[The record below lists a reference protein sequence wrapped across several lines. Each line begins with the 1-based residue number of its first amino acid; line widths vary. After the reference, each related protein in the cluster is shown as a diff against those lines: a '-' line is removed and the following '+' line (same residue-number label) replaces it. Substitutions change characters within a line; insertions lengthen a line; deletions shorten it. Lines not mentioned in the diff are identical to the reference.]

1 MSNST
6 IEVKLVVNPEKLKE
20 DSLIYK
26 NLEPGCFLYQYRK
39 ALNDAAYELALEDPS
54 VIHRKGELLS
64 LAKAK
69 VDSDGYGYKR
79 KKSRSQVLS
88 VDEPLPSTKLTPSLR
103 SKRIREIEQDL
114 KEVKLEMTLLE
125 RSRTK
130 ARNVNNDDRA
140 RHLTQEIAPLRERK
154 RKLED
159 ELTVLQKKEAKSVH
173 QKKKRTVQTPGQI
186 KLDDDQQMDTSQRT
200 IDNMLSSGSNK
211 EELPQKGDSPVVVGV
226 SGKSNNQKPFL

>member
-1 MSNST
+1 
-6 IEVKLVVNPEKLKE
+6 
-20 DSLIYK
+20 
-26 NLEPGCFLYQYRK
+26 
-39 ALNDAAYELALEDPS
+39 
-54 VIHRKGELLS
+54 
-64 LAKAK
+64 
-69 VDSDGYGYKR
+69 
-79 KKSRSQVLS
+79 
-88 VDEPLPSTKLTPSLR
+88 
-103 SKRIREIEQDL
+103 
-114 KEVKLEMTLLE
+114 MTG
-125 RSRTK
+125 S
-130 ARNVNNDDRA
+130 A

-211 EELPQKGDSPVVVGV
+211 EELPQKIDSPVVAGV